1 MFSHLSNTTETV
13 EITLHKGIFHANLRF
28 VFFNGTMSRVFDI
41 TSYRQSDHKGD
52 IKECKKEGFDI
63 RYPKTF
69 TVLYFLNLYVL
80 KS

>member
-1 MFSHLSNTTETV
+1 MFSHLSNTTKTV
-13 EITLHKGIFHANLRF
+13 EITTHKGIFHTNLRF
-28 VFFNGTMSRVFDI
+28 VLFNGTVSRVFNI
-41 TSYRQSDHKGD
+41 TSYRQSDYKGD

-69 TVLYFLNLYVL
+69 TVLYFLYLYVL